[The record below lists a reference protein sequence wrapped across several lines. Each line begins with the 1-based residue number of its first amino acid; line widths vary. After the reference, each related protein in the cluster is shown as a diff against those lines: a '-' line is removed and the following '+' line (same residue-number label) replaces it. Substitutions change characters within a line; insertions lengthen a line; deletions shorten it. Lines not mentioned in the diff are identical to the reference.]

1 MQHYILLLSQLPL
14 YWLRLHRCRYQGHQP
29 KGFAVRKFK
38 FHYSLWEK
46 TFLEESFLDNCLPSE
61 ENLARDLVRSLRVN
75 FAQIGNYEAVN
86 KAASIEVKLNG
97 RHLFNAAYSRQA
109 YYRNK
114 YKGLTR
120 IRFALRHAQWKAFDL
135 LWGNGESIGRV
146 LGGGLLAIACF
157 AVAIWLNH
165 VDIKFLDAI
174 GSSVSIFWGVK
185 PHREVEP
192 VFVVLLTAIR
202 YLLFGLFM
210 AVLVKRLSRR

>member
-1 MQHYILLLSQLPL
+1 MELKEHVKTAVKDQEITTAVVDEDLTQKELIRLYAVKITFTRVAFKQCNITSCYFRNCHFIGCDFTGAVIKDTNLKGSQFEN
-14 YWLRLHRCRYQGHQP
+14 C
-29 KGFAVRKFK
+29 K

-120 IRFALRHAQWKAFDL
+120 IRFAR
-135 LWGNGESIGRV
+135 S
-146 LGGGLLAIACF
+146 ACP
-157 AVAIWLNH
+157 VE
-165 VDIKFLDAI
+165 
-174 GSSVSIFWGVK
+174 GV
-185 PHREVEP
+185 
-192 VFVVLLTAIR
+192 
-202 YLLFGLFM
+202 
-210 AVLVKRLSRR
+210 